1 MGLSLLGWG
10 SRNSPPSPLA
20 TDAVAAA
27 ARLNCKYEIMQPA
40 RRPCPTG
47 SLIFADQ
54 RAPRKVIF
62 GPANR
67 RGSSMPATL
76 RNNHFSARVILCA
89 WWVYMGPNSHF
100 VLFLT
105 SQSRHSQPMNA
116 KPSQAAHYSALRTH
130 LKNSPAAQTSKINCI
145 FICGGGEV
153 AAAEVFCNVNRSQAR
168 FHHSLIQIA
177 SK

>member
-27 ARLNCKYEIMQPA
+27 ARLNCRYKIMQPA
-40 RRPCPTG
+40 RQPCPTG
-47 SLIFADQ
+47 SLTFTDQ
-54 RAPRKVIF
+54 RAQCKVIF
-62 GPANR
+62 GHANR
-67 RGSSMPATL
+67 RRTSMPATL

-116 KPSQAAHYSALRTH
+116 KPSQAAHSALRTH

-145 FICGGGEV
+145 FICGGREM
-153 AAAEVFCNVNRSQAR
+153 AAAEVLQCESISQAK

-177 SK
+177 PK